1 MKPNKNTSEKIG
13 ISDNSKVL
21 IINAPSET
29 IKELNLPV
37 KPAFNKSEDKEFD
50 HIILFTKKQSQL
62 DNEFPKYK
70 KLITET
76 GKLWVA
82 WPKGGQF
89 GTDLNRN
96 EVIKIGYNHG
106 LVESMNL
113 SINDTWTALK
123 FTHPKPDKVYNNSYG
138 KLP

>member
-1 MKPNKNTSEKIG
+1 MKPKQIYKKMG

-37 KPAFNKSEDKEFD
+37 KPAFNKSESRVFD
-50 HIILFTKKQSQL
+50 HIILFIKNKNQL

-82 WPKGGQF
+82 WPKGRQL

-113 SINDTWTALK
+113 SIDNTWTALK